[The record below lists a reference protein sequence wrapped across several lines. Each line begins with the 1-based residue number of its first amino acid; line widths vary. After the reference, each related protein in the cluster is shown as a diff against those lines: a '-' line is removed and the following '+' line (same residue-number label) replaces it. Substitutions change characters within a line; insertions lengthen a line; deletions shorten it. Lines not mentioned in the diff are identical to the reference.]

1 MQKMEDSKIKDKEL
15 ENCKLQLAKTDKTLH
30 KIKHL
35 KHNYI
40 RKEYLNHEIEK
51 IAKKLNI
58 KDAFCISDI
67 ENEIISTYNV
77 SNIMD
82 ELNYLVDRCRENDE
96 IIKTYEKYYE
106 SQTEDGF
113 VIKSDIIDNDNCQV
127 DAKYTYKGVEYE
139 LFTKKFHQDLAKI
152 EEDEKLEKD
161 AYIVSKPWRLLR
173 DKIDDQI
180 DKQYSIHAFSMDSIS
195 DPNIKSLYRSINDKK
210 TQTLLKEKLFCIWK
224 IKFTVHTLLNL
235 YSYYKSLG
243 YTVDDSYDSSNN
255 PICDDSI
262 FLNIYIDNKYI
273 LPLLNTYESSNPSIS
288 PSLIFNFLSEFN
300 SPSLLS
306 HSSKDDSSFITV
318 QQLFDSFKSK
328 FSYKLTLQDFYLII
342 SPFISSPLSKY
353 RRTLNGPIHEAYPLP
368 FSLIHP
374 STNTSFLD
382 NFTIPFSSNPSSSS
396 HLSSPQLS
404 PLSSNISSPSH
415 FSSPQLSPIS
425 PSDSSFFDL
434 DID

>member
-195 DPNIKSLYRSINDKK
+195 DQNIKSLYRSINDKK

-255 PICDDSI
+255 PIGDDSI
-262 FLNIYIDNKYI
+262 FLNIYIDSANYIYNKYI

-288 PSLIFNFLSEFN
+288 PSLIFNFLSEF
-300 SPSLLS
+300 
-306 HSSKDDSSFITV
+306 
-318 QQLFDSFKSK
+318 K
-328 FSYKLTLQDFYLII
+328 FFYKLTFQDFYLII

-353 RRTLNGPIHEAYPLP
+353 RRPLNGPIHEAFPLP